1 MREALEAL
9 GRRPQSTSPT
19 TFLPVVKRRKEEASA
34 YGGIAFV
41 ARGFKSCGLQ

>member
-9 GRRPQSTSPT
+9 GRRPQSTNPT
-19 TFLPVVKRRKEEASA
+19 TFLSVVKLRKEVASA

>member
-1 MREALEAL
+1 MREALEAAR
-9 GRRPQSTSPT
+9 RRPQSTNPT
-19 TFLPVVKRRKEEASA
+19 TFLSVVKLRKEDASA